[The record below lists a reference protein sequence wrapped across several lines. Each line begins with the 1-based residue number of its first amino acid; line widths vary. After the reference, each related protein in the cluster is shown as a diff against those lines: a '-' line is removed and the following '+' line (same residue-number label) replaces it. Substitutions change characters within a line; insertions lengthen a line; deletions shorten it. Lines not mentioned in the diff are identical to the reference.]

1 MSWLCAQ
8 RARRLAGECGFT
20 MIEALVALALAAFL
34 LATLA
39 TVTAQWLPRWKAGFG
54 RAQNADLMGVGLD
67 RIAADLAAAE
77 YAGPGDGTQLLFQG
91 TPDSVTFVRSAVGPN
106 ASAGLKIVQ
115 LAETEN
121 KRGTVLTRTRA
132 AFVPDATRDAL
143 NDGAIEFTNP
153 VVLVRPPYRVSFS
166 YTGRDG
172 RWRETWDDASQLPA
186 AVQIAVRSAGA
197 EQALA
202 GPFPRS
208 RGRRLAQRRVNA
220 WDRRLSSC
228 LSRVPNL
235 TPERMGSSSLRCCG
249 FWLRSQRSPRFIPF
263 ISGTRRPRFAATA
276 PVCSRARSSGQR
288 SS

>member
-1 MSWLCAQ
+1 
-8 RARRLAGECGFT
+8 

-106 ASAGLKIVQ
+106 ASAGLEIVQ

-202 GPFPRS
+202 LS
-208 RGRRLAQRRVNA
+208 TAVLLNVNA
-220 WDRRLSSC
+220 PAECARSTKPDCGPGQSKPEQ
-228 LSRVPNL
+228 VPS
-235 TPERMGSSSLRCCG
+235 PVPGDG
-249 FWLRSQRSPRFIPF
+249 GLRS
-263 ISGTRRPRFAATA
+263 G
-276 PVCSRARSSGQR
+276 G
-288 SS
+288 